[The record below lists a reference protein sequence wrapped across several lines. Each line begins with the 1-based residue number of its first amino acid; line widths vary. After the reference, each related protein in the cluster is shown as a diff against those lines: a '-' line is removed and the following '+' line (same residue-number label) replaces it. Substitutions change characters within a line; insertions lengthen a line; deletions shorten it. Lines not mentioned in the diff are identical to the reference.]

1 MRSSRS
7 FGTVALLSLALV
19 LVAVLAYQAQDAARS
34 HRRIAES
41 TLSDYASF
49 ADWQLTQQAKNGLLE
64 TVITSLFS
72 PASQVDPKRVEATVL
87 PPEKVGELAQTH
99 ADSWCRCLGGVQYFF
114 RYDWSDGTFRTAAT
128 DLPDGA
134 LAWARDTIAAYARS
148 LPPSNGSRP
157 TTFGSPDGRSGP
169 FTELAVL
176 LTNDSYGMIFGEP
189 PIPKRVGVGGA
200 RGSAAK
206 VKEEAA
212 T

>member
-1 MRSSRS
+1 
-7 FGTVALLSLALV
+7 
-19 LVAVLAYQAQDAARS
+19 
-34 HRRIAES
+34 
-41 TLSDYASF
+41 
-49 ADWQLTQQAKNGLLE
+49 
-64 TVITSLFS
+64 
-72 PASQVDPKRVEATVL
+72 
-87 PPEKVGELAQTH
+87 ELAQTH

-114 RYDWSDGTFRTAAT
+114 RYDWSDGTFRTTAT
-128 DLPDGA
+128 DLPDAA

-189 PIPKRVGVGGA
+189 PIPKRVA

-206 VKEEAA
+206 VKEATATPEAGQLLVIAVVRESDGTPIVIYGYA
-212 T
+212 TDPRPFLAPTFRL